1 MIDSTH
7 ALSISRQA
15 QLAGISRGSVYYEP
29 KPVGAADLV
38 RMRRLDALHLEHPFM
53 GARMLR
59 DQLNR
64 EGCTVGRKHVGTLM
78 ARMGIEALYRKPG
91 TSKKHPGHEIYPYL
105 LRGLTIKRANQVWAL
120 DTTYIPMA
128 KGFVYLTA
136 VVDWASRKVLASK
149 VAITLETCHAVD
161 VLQEAFTRHGRP
173 EIVNIDQGSQFSA
186 HAFVHAVKEQGCKL
200 SMDGRGAWRDNV
212 FVERL
217 WKSVKYER
225 VYLYAYNSVTEARQ
239 SIMQYMDWYNRARPH
254 SNLGKQ
260 TPDEAYA
267 VMLPTGKL
275 AA

>member
-1 MIDSTH
+1 MIDATH
-7 ALSISRQA
+7 ALPISRQA
-15 QLAGISRGSVYYEP
+15 QLAGISRGSVFDVP
-29 KPVGAADLV
+29 TSVSAADLV
-38 RMRRLDALHLEHPFM
+38 LMRRLDELHLEHPFM

-64 EGCTVGRKHVGTLM
+64 EGFDGGRKHVGTLM
-78 ARMGIEALYRKPG
+78 KRMGMAALYRKPG
-91 TSKKHPGHEIYPYL
+91 TSTKHPGHDVYPYL
-105 LRGLTIKRANQVWAL
+105 LRGLTINRANQVWAL

-136 VVDWASRKVLASK
+136 VMDWASRKVLASR
-149 VAITLETCHAVD
+149 VAITLEACHAVD
-161 VLQEAFTRHGRP
+161 VLHEAFTRHGTP
-173 EIVNIDQGSQFSA
+173 EIVNTDQGSQFTA
-186 HAFVHAVKEQGCKL
+186 QAFVHAVKDRGCHL

-217 WKSVKYER
+217 WKSVKYEQ
-225 VYLYAYNSVTEARQ
+225 VYLHAYDSVTEARQ
-239 SIMQYMDWYNRARPH
+239 SIMQYLDWYNRARPH
-254 SNLGKQ
+254 SSLDRH